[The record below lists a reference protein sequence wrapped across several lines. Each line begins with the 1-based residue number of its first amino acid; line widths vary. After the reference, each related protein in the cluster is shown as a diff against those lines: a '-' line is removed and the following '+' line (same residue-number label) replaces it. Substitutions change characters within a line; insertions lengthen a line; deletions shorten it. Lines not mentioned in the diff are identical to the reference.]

1 MQFHIYQVAIA
12 IISTIMI
19 YKGVENYIKGRN
31 GQTFLKVLV
40 RVIVWGGMTII
51 AVFPTFTNNIAEII
65 GMEGNINAVILVG
78 FIFVF
83 LMIFKLLSAIE
94 RLEQQITAVTR
105 NESLAEI
112 KKEK

>member
-1 MQFHIYQVAIA
+1 MEFHIYQIA
-12 IISTIMI
+12 ISVISAIMI
-19 YKGVENYIKGRN
+19 YKGVENYLKGRD

-40 RVIVWGGMTII
+40 RIVVWGGMTII
-51 AVFPTFTNNIAEII
+51 AIFPTFTNNVAEII
-65 GMEGNINAVILVG
+65 GMEGNINAIILVG

-94 RLEQQITAVTR
+94 RLEQQITTVTR
-105 NESLAEI
+105 NDSLSEI

>member
-1 MQFHIYQVAIA
+1 MKFHIYQIVIGT
-12 IISTIMI
+12 ISAIMI
-19 YKGVENYIKGRN
+19 YNGIENYLKGRN

-40 RVIVWGGMTII
+40 RVIVWGGMTVI
-51 AVFPTFTNNIAEII
+51 AIFPTFTNNVAEVI

-105 NESLAEI
+105 DESLFEI
-112 KKEK
+112 KDKK